1 MNKKIIPCILF
12 ILFSL
17 TLILTYIP
25 RVQAQETGVAAAKMM
40 FLYRIELMA
49 KNRWKPVKET
59 KNFKKNQTI
68 RFRFLSNV
76 AGTLYVLNNSSE
88 KASLKPVFIKGMGAD
103 LRRFF
108 GMGTYIDAG
117 EVGVFP
123 DPNEGGGLRF
133 RGKTGKERFLFIF
146 VPKEIEYARAMM
158 AIPAG
163 AENWKFDAKSTYR
176 VTGEQDKI
184 LFHFFEL
191 KSK

>member
-1 MNKKIIPCILF
+1 MNKKIIPCIFLF
-12 ILFSL
+12 LFSL

-25 RVQAQETGVAAAKMM
+25 RLQAQETGVTAENML

-76 AGTLYVLNNSSE
+76 AGTLYVLNNSSP
-88 KASLKPVFIKGMGAD
+88 KASLKPVFTKGAGVD
-103 LRRFF
+103 LRRYF

-117 EVGVFP
+117 EVGVWP
-123 DPNEGGGLRF
+123 DPSEGGGLRF
-133 RGKTGKERFLFIF
+133 RGKTGMERFLFIF
-146 VPKEIEYARAMM
+146 VPKELEYARAMM
-158 AIPAG
+158 AVPAG

-176 VTGEQDKI
+176 IAGAQDKI